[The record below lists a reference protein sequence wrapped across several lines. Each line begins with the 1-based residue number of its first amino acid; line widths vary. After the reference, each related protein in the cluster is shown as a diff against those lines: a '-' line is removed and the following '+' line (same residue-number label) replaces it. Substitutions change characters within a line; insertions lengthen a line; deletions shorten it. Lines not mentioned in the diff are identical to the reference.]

1 MIHPSAI
8 VHDGAQIHD
17 TVEVG
22 PFAII
27 GPNVRIGA
35 RTRVGPFAVL
45 EGRTEIG
52 EDNRI
57 FQSASI
63 GSIPQHLKY
72 AGEPTELSIGN
83 HNIFREFVT
92 INLGTVQDKGITR
105 IGNGNTFMAYC
116 HVAHDCVI
124 EDMVIMANGA
134 TLAGHVHMESHAI
147 LGGLVGVH
155 QFCRI
160 GRFAMVGGL
169 SGVSQDI
176 PPYTSSAGF
185 RTKLYGLNTVGLKR
199 HGFSRETISRL
210 KQAYKILFL
219 SGELFERAVERVR
232 SEVARDTHVEH
243 LLSFLLR
250 SERGFCR

>member
-8 VHDGAQIHD
+8 IHEGAQIHE
-17 TVEVG
+17 TVEIG
-22 PFAII
+22 PFAIV
-27 GPNVRIGA
+27 GPHVRIGA
-35 RTRVGPFAVL
+35 RTRVGPQAVID
-45 EGRTEIG
+45 GRTEIG
-52 EDNRI
+52 EDNQI

-72 AGEPTELSIGN
+72 AGEPTELKIGN
-83 HNIFREFVT
+83 RNIFREFVT
-92 INLGTVQDKGITR
+92 INLGTAQDQGITR
-105 IGNGNTFMAYC
+105 IGHGNTFMAYC

-124 EDMVIMANGA
+124 ADMVILANGA
-134 TLAGHVHMESHAI
+134 TLAGHVIMESHAI

-160 GRFAMVGGL
+160 GCYAMVGGL

-185 RTKLYGLNTVGLKR
+185 RTKLYGLNTIGLKR
-199 HGFSRETISRL
+199 HGFSPESISSL

-219 SGELFERAVERVR
+219 SNDLFQRAVERVR
-232 SEVARDTHVEH
+232 AEVPGDPHVDH
-243 LLSFLLR
+243 LLDFLLR